1 MKEDL
6 KEELPKSTARTILT
20 ISWWIGTGC
29 GILTFIF
36 CLIIFSG
43 MTLDTYY
50 YYDYYAQGGLM
61 FTAILLFLV
70 FVAFVAFQV
79 VAYIGLKKVPMSQ
92 GWNIFYLVSAILAMN
107 VLKIVGAALALSEY
121 KKGPP
126 PTSGFEKI
134 YPVEEPT
141 PPATT
146 TVTDVSKEILELIE
160 LKEAGLL
167 TEEEFTTAKAK
178 ILDKL

>member
-29 GILTFIF
+29 GILAFLF
-36 CLIIFSG
+36 GLIIVSG
-43 MTLDTYY
+43 MMLDSYY
-50 YYDYYAQGGLM
+50 YYDYYAQGAMMFTSVLM
-61 FTAILLFLV
+61 FLV
-70 FVAFVAFQV
+70 VVGFVAFQV
-79 VAYIGLKKVPMSQ
+79 VAYIGLKKVPVSQ

-121 KKGPP
+121 KKG
-126 PTSGFEKI
+126 TSPNNVFEKI
-134 YPVEEPT
+134 YPVEEST
-141 PPATT
+141 PKVPA
-146 TVTDVSKEILELIE
+146 VKDLSKEILELIE

-167 TEEEFTTAKAK
+167 TEEEFAIAKAK
-178 ILDKL
+178 VLDKL